1 LKTAGGRKVARGFKS
16 HPRRSTLFEKG
27 RTERGKFS
35 RWPISRVQTISR
47 STGGLIADPEAFARE
62 ANAAS
67 WLFLCGEEF
76 AAMEGGMSYASVQA
90 VVPES
95 ANVVSDPPRVLDTD
109 LARQQVAALD
119 QLPRPTLVTCRV
131 GPRSSA
137 LVYLYAGLRA
147 GASADEVLARAEA
160 DDAPFIRSDEL
171 KSWVAQNLEELS

>member
-1 LKTAGGRKVARGFKS
+1 
-16 HPRRSTLFEKG
+16 
-27 RTERGKFS
+27 
-35 RWPISRVQTISR
+35 
-47 STGGLIADPEAFARE
+47 
-62 ANAAS
+62 
-67 WLFLCGEEF
+67 
-76 AAMEGGMSYASVQA
+76 MSYASVQA
-90 VVPES
+90 AVAES

-131 GPRSSA
+131 DPRSSA
-137 LVYLYAGLRA
+137 LVYLYDGLRA